1 MLKNSGVLR
10 DSVAKTKNTIA
21 TLNQE
26 WAKIMQLV
34 QKMDQTFQ
42 TTSLKQHVNFLSQR
56 ERHTTHN
63 NSNIHLQELQTL
75 KSTHQQTL
83 TQLKSAH
90 EQQQI
95 TSVKIAT
102 QQNQLKAQI
111 KQHARLVLDH
121 RLLKEKNVALSK
133 QLTALK
139 NTIQELKSTHQQT
152 LTQLKSAHEQQTIN
166 TNKITS
172 QQNQLKAQAQKQTE
186 ILTANDLL
194 KKKLTQYEELF
205 NQKVATLDNH
215 QQWAQIWLKNNM
227 LTLESELQR
236 RYEKKK
242 ATSKLSWKA
251 QSIDILLKCMELN
264 APDVAKNRTA
274 IFLDLDKFDNSNL
287 KSRIIGRS
295 GQNVKTF
302 ELATGVELII
312 NKSNKV
318 GISAFN
324 PLKRMIAYQALLE
337 LVKKDKF
344 SPNVIKKTVEYQKNL
359 VEQEIYAQG
368 KKTCQSLKID
378 ITNRR
383 LLYLIGKLKFRS
395 GYSQE
400 VLAHCHEVALFAGNI
415 AQALDLDVTL
425 ARRAGLLHD
434 IGKAIDHES
443 AGNHVDL
450 GVKIATE
457 CGEAPVIINA
467 IHAHHGAVP
476 CVSTYAQ
483 IVKIADALSAAR
495 YGARSNNKAD
505 FISRINALEN
515 FLKTKFTGVK
525 EVQIYQAGRE
535 INIIVDAA
543 NVSDLQAELL
553 SGKICNALTQE
564 VKNKGKIIIPG
575 DIDITVLRSR
585 TYLQKVRS

>member
-75 KSTHQQTL
+75 KSTHRQTL

-166 TNKITS
+166 TDKITS

-215 QQWAQIWLKNNM
+215 QQ
-227 LTLESELQR
+227 
-236 RYEKKK
+236 
-242 ATSKLSWKA
+242 
-251 QSIDILLKCMELN
+251 
-264 APDVAKNRTA
+264 
-274 IFLDLDKFDNSNL
+274 
-287 KSRIIGRS
+287 
-295 GQNVKTF
+295 
-302 ELATGVELII
+302 
-312 NKSNKV
+312 
-318 GISAFN
+318 
-324 PLKRMIAYQALLE
+324 
-337 LVKKDKF
+337 
-344 SPNVIKKTVEYQKNL
+344 
-359 VEQEIYAQG
+359 
-368 KKTCQSLKID
+368 
-378 ITNRR
+378 
-383 LLYLIGKLKFRS
+383 
-395 GYSQE
+395 
-400 VLAHCHEVALFAGNI
+400 
-415 AQALDLDVTL
+415 
-425 ARRAGLLHD
+425 
-434 IGKAIDHES
+434 
-443 AGNHVDL
+443 
-450 GVKIATE
+450 
-457 CGEAPVIINA
+457 
-467 IHAHHGAVP
+467 
-476 CVSTYAQ
+476 
-483 IVKIADALSAAR
+483 
-495 YGARSNNKAD
+495 
-505 FISRINALEN
+505 
-515 FLKTKFTGVK
+515 
-525 EVQIYQAGRE
+525 
-535 INIIVDAA
+535 
-543 NVSDLQAELL
+543 
-553 SGKICNALTQE
+553 
-564 VKNKGKIIIPG
+564 
-575 DIDITVLRSR
+575 
-585 TYLQKVRS
+585 